1 MPNWCHNRVT
11 MSHSDPAMIQRAYDA
26 FRRGEFFNEFFPCP
40 PDLLR
45 KGVECYGGNDSDTYN
60 NMRSENLQNFGYQS
74 WYDWN
79 IAHYGTK
86 WDVGGNEETITLI
99 DPNTI
104 EMDFSSAWS
113 PPINGYNSLLS
124 LDFEIKAYYNE
135 PGMSFCGSYINGD
148 EKYQEYNLENSPEE
162 IRNHIGDGIDD
173 MFGIS
178 EYAREIQEDNEQYE
192 EDESENLNPSF

>member
-1 MPNWCHNRVT
+1 
-11 MSHSDPAMIQRAYDA
+11 MSHSDPVMIQRAYDA
-26 FRRGEFFNEFFPCP
+26 FRRGEFFKEFFPCP

-45 KGVECYGGNDSDTYN
+45 KGVETYGGTDSETYDN
-60 NMRSENLQNFGYQS
+60 IRSENLKNFGYQS

-86 WDVGGNEETITLI
+86 WDVGGNDETITLV

-104 EMDFSSAWS
+104 EMEFNSAWS
-113 PPINGYNSLLS
+113 PPINGYNSLLG

-135 PGMSFCGSYINGD
+135 PGVGFCGSYVNGD
-148 EKYQEYNLENSPEE
+148 DSYQEYNLDNSPEE
-162 IRNHIGDGIDD
+162 IRNHIGDELDD

-178 EYAREIQEDNEQYE
+178 EYVRQIQEE
-192 EDESENLNPSF
+192 EESENLNPSF